1 MDTIKNFEEM
11 QVWKDSRKLT
21 QSIYSLTRLRAFQT
35 DFMLV
40 KQLRMS
46 VIETMNN
53 IAEGF
58 EKRSKRDF
66 IQSLH
71 SSKCSLS
78 ELRSQIYIAYDQ
90 KYLDVE
96 KLKEVLL
103 EVTQVSQQISGLIKY
118 LNTYSKSEM
127 TAEPEA
133 VPSRSGYLFY

>member
-1 MDTIKNFEEM
+1 MDTIKKFEEM

-21 QSIYSLTRLRAFQT
+21 QSIYSLTRMRAFQT

-40 KQLRMS
+40 KQMRTC

-71 SSKCSLS
+71 ISKCSLS

-90 KYLDVE
+90 KYIDVDTF
-96 KLKEVLL
+96 KEILI

-118 LNTYSKSEM
+118 LNTYSKAEL
-127 TAEPEA
+127 TAQLQT
-133 VPSRSGYLFY
+133 VTSRSGYLFY